1 MQRRIFFCSDLF
13 FKPPNIDKLKKVLHN
28 IDLLVSCSEGVNS
41 SYIKNGYVGESM
53 ILTNGVDF
61 DFYAPKTMDVKQV
74 IQNRKNNIIFYQ
86 GGINDRLNMKLL
98 YDLICKLSD
107 MEFHFFGR
115 SIFNNL
121 ENKKIWKSFFKFK
134 NFKYHKFKSVEKL
147 RAFGYQATMG
157 IMPFAKTKYTV
168 ESAFPLKSFEYLACG
183 LPVVSIEINSLK
195 KFENLFFFANNANE
209 FEKQIL
215 IARTKSKNY
224 DSFVE
229 KINFAKKMDYNSSF
243 SKLISSLN

>member
-1 MQRRIFFCSDLF
+1 M
-13 FKPPNIDKLKKVLHN
+13 
-28 IDLLVSCSEGVNS
+28 
-41 SYIKNGYVGESM
+41 
-53 ILTNGVDF
+53 
-61 DFYAPKTMDVKQV
+61 
-74 IQNRKNNIIFYQ
+74 
-86 GGINDRLNMKLL
+86 
-98 YDLICKLSD
+98 
-107 MEFHFFGR
+107 
-115 SIFNNL
+115 
-121 ENKKIWKSFFKFK
+121 
-134 NFKYHKFKSVEKL
+134 EKL
-147 RAFGYQATMG
+147 RDFGYQATMG